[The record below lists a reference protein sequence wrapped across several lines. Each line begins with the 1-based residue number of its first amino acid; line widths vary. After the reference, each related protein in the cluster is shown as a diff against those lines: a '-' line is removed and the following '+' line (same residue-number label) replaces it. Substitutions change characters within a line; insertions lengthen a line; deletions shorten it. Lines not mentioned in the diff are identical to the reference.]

1 MYLIYLLDKR
11 IECEEGMDNNEKTMK
26 LWNNIIKNSRNY
38 LLSWSVHFKAY
49 KMLYCSLCGLILLVV
64 SIYFLV
70 YAINTVFHEKTN
82 DDAAF
87 CTAIATLGSFV
98 AILSIILTIAT
109 LKKTQSLFEAQML
122 NEYDDKYGSE
132 EMCNDLRTLINF
144 SRKEEN
150 KNIFIEKRNP
160 KNNPRKRIIFFPND
174 NFMWP
179 KSVDL
184 ARRRVKFYFIN
195 PYDLYMEGKIS
206 KSIFLRII
214 NKTGITVFFDVV
226 EKLEYLLNPKYDHEK
241 FYNIMLLG
249 KNIYK
254 KQKKSDQQMRE
265 HPLPKRVFEN

>member
-1 MYLIYLLDKR
+1 
-11 IECEEGMDNNEKTMK
+11 MK
-26 LWNNIIKNSRNY
+26 LSNNIIKNFRNY
-38 LLSWSVHFKAY
+38 LLSWNVHFKAY
-49 KMLYCSLCGLILLVV
+49 KMLYFSLWGLTLLVI

-70 YAINTVFHEKTN
+70 YAISTVFHKNTN
-82 DDAAF
+82 NDEAF

-132 EMCNDLRTLINF
+132 EMCNDLRTLIDF
-144 SRKEEN
+144 GRKKEN
-150 KNIFIEKRNP
+150 EHIFREKRNP
-160 KNNPRKRIIFFPND
+160 RNNPRKNHIFFPDD

-179 KSVDL
+179 KSVDS

-195 PYDLYMEGKIS
+195 PYDLYMEGRIS

-226 EKLEYLLNPKYDHEK
+226 EKLEYLLNPKYDSEK
-241 FYNIMLLG
+241 FCNIMLLG
-249 KNIYK
+249 KKIYK

-265 HPLPKRVFEN
+265 HPLPKRVFED